1 MSKRLYQL
9 LPLALLISPVSQAGF
24 AHAAVIYEVVPGDSW
39 CSLANHYQLSER
51 QLRLDYN
58 ASRFMVP
65 LAAGEYIWVPELP
78 ANHEPVP
85 TSTALSY
92 TAMHTGHKTATTPL
106 STTVVSSPVVAKSSF
121 EALPQLGRP
130 NPARAP
136 KSHKVLL
143 TVATAAQAAA
153 TNKLEKFVEQQS
165 SALADNTL
173 SFGSQRLSQWLPLQP
188 QQWDWD
194 YQLPLFDKKPKFNSR
209 MALPVSKAWQ
219 GELGVDYRDERLTY
233 QAGLHFSQP
242 LTQHISGHITPV
254 MDYQTK
260 LDHQRAGLL
269 VSLQSQDW
277 TLGAGQYQPLSEWRT
292 DAGRL
297 ERPAAGQ
304 LLFGEGRIA
313 GVSGLSVSGQY
324 YQWEGQQLQLYGSG
338 DKHKAALSRQWAVNY
353 SPWKILK
360 LQSALLSNS
369 KHDFESTF
377 QVGIELPLGVAPGKW
392 WQPLSNSSRYDNYQ
406 PLQHHKVLVL
416 EHH

>member
-1 MSKRLYQL
+1 MSKRFYQL
-9 LPLALLISPVSQAGF
+9 LPLVLLMSAASQAEL
-24 AHAAVIYEVVPGDSW
+24 APSVSIYEVLPEDSW
-39 CSLANHYQLSER
+39 RSLAAHFQLSER

-65 LAAGEYIWVPELP
+65 LAAGEHIWVPERQAEQEP
-78 ANHEPVP
+78 APAA
-85 TSTALSY
+85 TALFY
-92 TAMHTGHKTATTPL
+92 TLTHPPHKAATTPL
-106 STTVVSSPVVAKSSF
+106 NTATASKPTMAPSRP
-121 EALPQLGRP
+121 LPQLGRP
-130 NPARAP
+130 NPALAP
-136 KSHKVLL
+136 KSHKMLL

-165 SALADNTL
+165 SMLADNTL

-209 MALPVSKAWQ
+209 MALPVSNAWQ

-242 LTQHISGHITPV
+242 FTQRISGHITPV

-313 GVSGLSVSGQY
+313 GISGLSISGQY
-324 YQWEGQQLQLYGSG
+324 YQWQGQQLQLYGSG
-338 DKHKAALSRQWAVNY
+338 DKHKAALSRQWALNY

-369 KHDFESTF
+369 KHDFEPTF
-377 QVGIELPLGVAPGKW
+377 QVGIELPLGVALGKW
-392 WQPLSNSSRYDNYQ
+392 WQPLSSHSRYDDYQ
-406 PLQHHKVLVL
+406 PLQHHKVMVL

>member
-1 MSKRLYQL
+1 MSKRFYQL
-9 LPLALLISPVSQAGF
+9 LPLVLLMSAASQAEL
-24 AHAAVIYEVVPGDSW
+24 APSVSIYEVLPEDSW
-39 CSLANHYQLSER
+39 RSLAAHFQLSER

-65 LAAGEYIWVPELP
+65 LAAGEHIWVPERQAEQEP
-78 ANHEPVP
+78 APAA
-85 TSTALSY
+85 TALSY
-92 TAMHTGHKTATTPL
+92 TLTARQHKTASAPLNTATASTPIMAP
-106 STTVVSSPVVAKSSF
+106 SRP
-121 EALPQLGRP
+121 LPQLGRP
-130 NPARAP
+130 NPAHAP
-136 KSHKVLL
+136 KSQKMLL

-165 SALADNTL
+165 SMLADNTL

-209 MALPVSKAWQ
+209 MALPVSKAWH

-242 LTQHISGHITPV
+242 LTQRISGHITPV

-277 TLGAGQYQPLSEWRT
+277 ALGAGQYQPLSEWRT

-313 GVSGLSVSGQY
+313 GISGLSVSGQY
-324 YQWEGQQLQLYGSG
+324 YQWQGQQLQLYGSG
-338 DKHKAALSRQWAVNY
+338 DKHKAALSRQWALNY

-377 QVGIELPLGVAPGKW
+377 QVGIELPLGIAPGRW
-392 WQPLSNSSRYDNYQ
+392 WQPLSSHSRYDDYQ
-406 PLQHHKVLVL
+406 PLQHHKVMVL